1 MIKYKSF
8 PIIQALINNS
18 CEFFNSLDLKFR
30 RSYNIKND
38 LYFQICKFLI
48 PKSYLE
54 DFKAIDDYS
63 KKILPKKPKLIYT
76 ANAHVGEDLF
86 NIWAAQKI
94 NSSKFLIAQH
104 GGHYGLGKTS
114 ALQSY
119 EYEIGDYFF
128 SWGWVDKK
136 YKKVLPIGTWLKK
149 IRYSKKKIN
158 PYLYIIGSGSS
169 KYLCSTISMPIG
181 ADWKLYIK
189 GIKTFV
195 DNLNQIN
202 ASNIFL
208 RPYHSNI
215 VWDQIKIFKT
225 NFPKINIESIEND
238 ITQSIKKSRLVVCTW
253 NSTNFLHL
261 LFSNIPFICLWDK
274 SLFSLSKKNK
284 LCLDK
289 LNDVNIVHY
298 NPKSAAYFVNSIW
311 PHIDSWW
318 NEKSTQNARKN
329 FLSNYCVSSR
339 KNLNEF
345 QKIFSDIK

>member
-1 MIKYKSF
+1 M
-8 PIIQALINNS
+8 IIQ
-18 CEFFNSLDLKFR
+18 K
-30 RSYNIKND
+30 NIT
-38 LYFQICKFLI
+38 
-48 PKSYLE
+48 
-54 DFKAIDDYS
+54 
-63 KKILPKKPKLIYT
+63 KKPKLIYT

-136 YKKVLPIGTWLKK
+136 YKKILPIGTWLKK
-149 IRYSKKKIN
+149 FGILQKKNN

-329 FLSNYCVSSR
+329 FLSNYCVF
-339 KNLNEF
+339 KE
-345 QKIFSDIK
+345 KI